1 MIARRTFLVALPA
14 VLGLASPAT
23 AQGYPNRVIRMITPF
38 TPGSPVDVA
47 ARLLAQHL
55 GTSLGQNVIVD
66 NRPGAGT
73 TTGMKAAALAEP
85 DGHTLL
91 FQSSSLVVA
100 PAMYK
105 NLDFDP
111 VKSFTPVSNVAWG
124 SWVTVVANSLPVH
137 DPQELIRYAKAN
149 PDKLNFGFGQG

>member
-23 AQGYPNRVIRMITPF
+23 AQGYPSRVIRMITPF

-55 GTSLGQNVIVD
+55 GASRGQNVIVD

-73 TTGMKAAALAEP
+73 TTGMKAAAMAEP
-85 DGHTLL
+85 DGYTLL

-100 PAMYK
+100 PVMYK
-105 NLDFDP
+105 NLDYDP
-111 VKSFTPVSNVAWG
+111 LKEFTPVAHASSRNWR
-124 SWVTVVANSLPVH
+124 TVS
-137 DPQELIRYAKAN
+137 
-149 PDKLNFGFGQG
+149 